1 MVGNLKPHGKYSYTG
16 DLDKVGG
23 LPVLMKMLLSAGLLH
38 GDCMTCTGKTVAEN
52 LEAVPHGLPP
62 DQDVILP
69 LEEPLAPPGQ
79 HMLIMRGS
87 LAPKS
92 CVLKISGKD
101 IQEFKG
107 PAKVYDGEVAGPLS
121 LSLSLCLCLCLCL
134 CLSLSVSLSLL
145 QLTTRFSAASLLR
158 GTSSSFDTRV
168 RRAHPACP
176 RCSAPAQ
183 RWWARAS
190 RPLWR

>member
-1 MVGNLKPHGKYSYTG
+1 MAPVAGNLKPHGKYSYTG
-16 DLDKVGG
+16 DMDKIGG

-52 LEAVPHGLPP
+52 LEEVPHGLPP

-79 HMLIMRGS
+79 HLLIMRGS

-92 CVLKISGKD
+92 CVLKISGKN

-107 PAKVYDGEVAGPLS
+107 PAKVFDGEVA
-121 LSLSLCLCLCLCL
+121 
-134 CLSLSVSLSLL
+134 
-145 QLTTRFSAASLLR
+145 
-158 GTSSSFDTRV
+158 
-168 RRAHPACP
+168 ACE
-176 RCSAPAQ
+176 
-183 RWWARAS
+183 
-190 RPLWR
+190 